1 MFVQRVVFHPTAGK
15 AQELRALLEERVKSA
30 QSQGRPAALSV
41 QMFGADGG
49 AYAMTLRYNT
59 LAELEERRSS
69 LASDS
74 AFQAWAAKVA
84 AVTRQPPEAH
94 LAEVLIPFPAS

>member
-1 MFVQRVVFHPTAGK
+1 MFIQRVVFQAAQGK

-41 QMFGADGG
+41 QMFGAGG
-49 AYAMTLRYNT
+49 GSYALALRYDT
-59 LAELEERRSS
+59 LAELEERRRS
-69 LASDS
+69 LTSDS

-84 AVTRQPPEAH
+84 GVTRQPAEAE
-94 LAEVLIPFPAS
+94 LLEVLIPFPS